1 MINMEESIFII
12 IMILVGV
19 SAFFIGYLI
28 RKFLAEKKVGKAEV
42 LARQMIIEAEREAE
56 SRGREASL
64 EAREKIHKM
73 RATLERESQVRRQ
86 ELLNFEN
93 RLHNKDTNIDR
104 KASLLEKKEEELSVQ
119 EREITSRRAEVD
131 LKKKELEKILNEEKD
146 RLGKIAKLSQEE
158 AKELL
163 FKKMEE
169 GMKYEAAVMA
179 KKIEQETRETAMKKA
194 GEIVTLAIQ
203 KCAVDQTIESTVSV
217 VPVSDEMKGRII
229 GREGR
234 NIRAFEGATG
244 INLIV
249 DDTPDAVTLSGFDP
263 IRREIARIALEKL
276 IDDGRI
282 HPSRIEE
289 IVKKVQQDMEVTLR
303 EAGEQA
309 AFELG
314 IAGLHP
320 EVIKL
325 IGKLK
330 YRTSYGQNVL
340 QHSKESAHLAGVIAA
355 ELGMN
360 IKMAK
365 RAGLLHDIGKAVNHD
380 VEGTHITIGGDIAKK
395 YNEAPDIIDAILH
408 HHGEGE
414 PQTLLAVIIQTVD
427 AISGSRPGAR
437 REILETYVQRLG
449 KLEKIA
455 TSFPGVERAY
465 AISAGREV
473 RVMVKPE
480 KIDDIGAGSLA
491 IEISKRI
498 EKELEYPGQIKVTL
512 IREVRATEYAK

>member
-1 MINMEESIFII
+1 MTSVEIPIFM
-12 IMILVGV
+12 MILAGV
-19 SAFFIGYLI
+19 LAFFVGYLI
-28 RKFLAEKKVGKAEV
+28 RKSLAERKTGKAEALV
-42 LARQMIIEAEREAE
+42 QQMINESEKEAE
-56 SRGREASL
+56 SIKREASL

-73 RATLERESQVRRQ
+73 RAAVDKESRERRQ

-93 RLHNKDTNIDR
+93 RLHNKDANIDR
-104 KASLLEKKEEELSVQ
+104 KASLLEKKEEDLSIQ
-119 EREITSRRAEVD
+119 DKEISSRQAEVESNR
-131 LKKKELEKILNEEKD
+131 KEVEKVLDEE
-146 RLGKIAKLSQEE
+146 RNLLGRIARLSQEE

-163 FKKMEE
+163 LKKMEE
-169 GMKYEAAVMA
+169 GIRHEAAVMA
-179 KKIEQETRETAMKKA
+179 KKIEQEARETATKKA

-217 VPVSDEMKGRII
+217 VSVSDEMKGRII

-263 IRREIARIALEKL
+263 IRREIARIVLERL
-276 IDDGRI
+276 IADGRI

-289 IVKKVQQDMEVTLR
+289 IVKKVQQEMDITIK
-303 EAGEQA
+303 EAGKQA
-309 AFELG
+309 AFELA

-320 EVIKL
+320 EIIKL
-325 IGKLK
+325 IGRLK

-355 ELGMN
+355 ELGIN
-360 IKMAK
+360 VKMAK
-365 RAGLLHDIGKAVNHD
+365 RAGLLHDLGKAVDHE
-380 VEGTHITIGGDIAKK
+380 VEGTHITIGGDLARK
-395 YNEAPDIIDAILH
+395 YGEDPDIIDAILH

-414 PQTLLAVIIQTVD
+414 PQTLLAVVIQTVD
-427 AISGSRPGAR
+427 AISSSRPGAR

-455 TSFPGVERAY
+455 TSFTGVKRAY
-465 AISAGREV
+465 AISAGREM

-480 KIDDIGAGSLA
+480 KIDDIEAGNLA

-512 IREVRATEYAK
+512 IRETRAIEYAK

>member
-1 MINMEESIFII
+1 MTNMEISIFI
-12 IMILVGV
+12 MIPVGV

-28 RKFLAEKKVGKAEV
+28 RRFLAERKIGRAEA
-42 LARQMIIEAEREAE
+42 LARQMISEAEIGAE
-56 SRGREASL
+56 SRRREALL
-64 EAREKIHKM
+64 EVREKIQKM
-73 RATLERESQVRRQ
+73 RAALDRESRGRRQ
-86 ELLNFEN
+86 ELLNLEN
-93 RLHNKDTNIDR
+93 RLHNKDANIDR

-119 EREITSRRAEVD
+119 DREITSWQAEVES
-131 LKKKELEKILNEEKD
+131 KKKEVERILNEERD
-146 RLGKIAKLSQEE
+146 ILGKIARLSQEE

-163 FKKMEE
+163 LKKMEE
-169 GMKYEAAVMA
+169 GMRHEAAVMA
-179 KKIEQETRETAMKKA
+179 KKIEQEARETAMKKA

-217 VPVSDEMKGRII
+217 VSVSDEMKGRII

-263 IRREIARIALEKL
+263 VRREIARIALEKL
-276 IDDGRI
+276 IADGRI
-282 HPSRIEE
+282 PPSRIEE
-289 IVKKVQQDMEVTLR
+289 IVKKVRQDMEVALR
-303 EAGEQA
+303 EVGEQT

-320 EVIKL
+320 EIIKL

-330 YRTSYGQNVL
+330 HRTSYGQNVL

-360 IKMAK
+360 VKMAK
-365 RAGLLHDIGKAVNHD
+365 RAGLLHDLGKAVDHD

-395 YNEAPDIIDAILH
+395 YDEAPDIIDAILH

-414 PQTLLAVIIQTVD
+414 SQTLLAVIIQTVD

-480 KIDDIGAGSLA
+480 KIDDIGAGNLA
-491 IEISKRI
+491 VEISRRI

-512 IREVRATEYAK
+512 IREVRAMEYAK

>member
-1 MINMEESIFII
+1 MTNIELPIF
-12 IMILVGV
+12 MMVLAGV
-19 SAFFIGYLI
+19 FALFIGYLT
-28 RKFLAEKKVGKAEV
+28 RKFLAERKTGKAEA
-42 LARQMIIEAEREAE
+42 LARQIISEAEREAE
-56 SRGREASL
+56 SKRREASL

-73 RATLERESQVRRQ
+73 RAAVDRESRERRQ
-86 ELLNFEN
+86 ELRNLEN
-93 RLHNKDTNIDR
+93 RLHNKDANIDR

-119 EREITSRRAEVD
+119 DREIASRRAEVES
-131 LKKKELEKILNEEKD
+131 KKKEVERILDEERD
-146 RLGKIAKLSQEE
+146 ILGRIARLSQEE

-163 FKKMEE
+163 LKKMEE
-169 GMKYEAAVMA
+169 GMKHEAAVMA
-179 KKIEQETRETAMKKA
+179 KKFEQEARETAMKKA

-217 VPVSDEMKGRII
+217 VSVSDEMKGRII

-249 DDTPDAVTLSGFDP
+249 DDTPDAVTLSGFNP
-263 IRREIARIALEKL
+263 IRREIARIVLERL
-276 IDDGRI
+276 IADGRI

-289 IVKKVQQDMEVTLR
+289 IVKKVQQEMEITIK

-320 EVIKL
+320 EIIKL
-325 IGKLK
+325 IGRLK

-340 QHSKESAHLAGVIAA
+340 QHSKESAHLAGVVAA
-355 ELGMN
+355 ELGIN

-365 RAGLLHDIGKAVNHD
+365 RAGLLHDLGKAVDHE
-380 VEGTHITIGGDIAKK
+380 VEGTHITIGGDLARK
-395 YNEAPDIIDAILH
+395 YGEEPDIIDAILH

-414 PQTLLAVIIQTVD
+414 PQTLLAVVIQTVD

-437 REILETYVQRLG
+437 REILETYVQRLE

-455 TSFPGVERAY
+455 ASFPGVERAY

-480 KIDDIGAGSLA
+480 KIDDIEARSLA
-491 IEISKRI
+491 IEISKHI